1 MTMKHLT
8 NSPSASELSD
18 WVRDARQRTQDLVS
32 DLSDGQLMGAKLDIV
47 NPMLWEIGH
56 AAWFQEKWVL
66 RHVLGQP
73 PIREDA
79 DALWDSMA
87 IAHDTRWDL
96 PLPTR
101 QETLDYLANVCDA
114 VLDALGRPEPTPD
127 LLYHARYAVHHEDMH
142 NEAFTYTRQTHEY
155 TPPSMHHA
163 AEPVPDDGGSC
174 EGDVTVPGG
183 EFRLGAE
190 AQGQFVFDNE
200 KWAHEVR
207 LEPFAIARAPVTQVE
222 FAAFCDDGGYGR
234 RKWWSE
240 DGWRWKESQA
250 AQHPVY
256 WRSDGAGVWE
266 RRVFDRW
273 VSLGE
278 EPHLPVIHVNW
289 HEANAYCRWAG
300 RRLPTEAEWEAA
312 AISAGDA
319 SSLGSH
325 KRIFPWGDDAPDR
338 RQANLDGVALGCVN
352 VGAYAAGDSVF
363 GCRQMMGNVWEWT
376 DSDFGPYPGF
386 TPDPYEE
393 YSEPWFHTRRVLRG
407 GCWATRSR
415 MLRGTWRNFYEPH
428 RRDVFAGFRTCAAT
442 G

>member
-32 DLSDGQLMGAKLDIV
+32 DLSDGNIMGAKLDIG
-47 NPMLWEIGH
+47 NPVLWEIGH

-222 FAAFCDDGGYGR
+222 FAAFCDDGGGREPRRPRMRCTGARAGGAYGNGECSTDGCRWGRAGSRTYRLFTSTGTRRTRTAGGPAAGCR
-234 RKWWSE
+234 RKPS
-240 DGWRWKESQA
+240 G
-250 AQHPVY
+250 
-256 WRSDGAGVWE
+256 
-266 RRVFDRW
+266 
-273 VSLGE
+273 
-278 EPHLPVIHVNW
+278 
-289 HEANAYCRWAG
+289 
-300 RRLPTEAEWEAA
+300 RLP
-312 AISAGDA
+312 
-319 SSLGSH
+319 L
-325 KRIFPWGDDAPDR
+325 FQP
-338 RQANLDGVALGCVN
+338 
-352 VGAYAAGDSVF
+352 
-363 GCRQMMGNVWEWT
+363 
-376 DSDFGPYPGF
+376 
-386 TPDPYEE
+386 
-393 YSEPWFHTRRVLRG
+393 
-407 GCWATRSR
+407 ATRVPSGR
-415 MLRGTWRNFYEPH
+415 ANGSFLGGTM
-428 RRDVFAGFRTCAAT
+428 RRIDVRPISTVSHSDVSTSVHVPREIAFSDADK
-442 G
+442 